1 MEKNILSMITKNKFK
16 AEPSR
21 DLLPPGDGP
30 DNELDFGC
38 FKCENCTLCK
48 NFLEQC
54 TTFSSPKTKQIFEI
68 KSRITCK
75 TKYIIY
81 IIFDKKCPE
90 IFYIGYTEDNMTVR
104 WRVHKSHIKKGHK
117 SCEIATHFKS
127 LANST
132 HKLDTT
138 NQETFTSQLK
148 EHLEIC
154 IIESVVPVPGIDI
167 KATLKEREDFWQATL
182 KSTTFFGGINKRS
195 NRT

>member
-1 MEKNILSMITKNKFK
+1 MHGCECKILWTQISATLVP
-16 AEPSR
+16 AEYR
-21 DLLPPGDGP
+21 
-30 DNELDFGC
+30 
-38 FKCENCTLCK
+38 
-48 NFLEQC
+48 Q
-54 TTFSSPKTKQIFEI
+54 
-68 KSRITCK
+68 
-75 TKYIIY
+75 
-81 IIFDKKCPE
+81 
-90 IFYIGYTEDNMTVR
+90 
-104 WRVHKSHIKKGHK
+104 WVHKSHIKKGHK

-148 EHLEIC
+148 EHLKIC